1 MTTNSIYFLLLAVFV
16 LLIFSAF
23 SSGSETGMMAS
34 NKIKLR
40 NLSKDAK
47 GARRALK
54 LLQRPDILLSSILI
68 GNNFANILASAIVT
82 IIMIDYF
89 GGNVLLGS
97 IILTMVIL
105 IFSEI
110 TPKTIASVYPESFAI
125 KSSWMLKILVI
136 LLKPL
141 VWLTNIVSSRL
152 LKIFN
157 VDPLGSAT
165 NDNLNSDELR
175 TLLDEHGD
183 LIPEQSREMLSSILG
198 MEELTVE
205 DIMTPHAEII
215 GIDITHSLVE
225 AQKIIESSYYSRLP
239 VFKKSIDNIIGMLHL
254 KDSYQFIEAL
264 EAELDVKNI
273 LLETTFI
280 SQSTTISTQLNKFQ
294 QQDNNLSLVVDE
306 YGEIQGLLTMEDI
319 FTEIVGKF
327 GAAKADLEKE
337 FLIKKDGS
345 VIADGNSKIRELN
358 NFMNWDIDEDG
369 SKTINGTITDYLDQI
384 PQENVCLEIKDYRIE
399 ILNIEDNSIEKVKIK
414 KRRSGRGRS
423 GRRESRRTGGG

>member
-1 MTTNSIYFLLLAVFV
+1 
-16 LLIFSAF
+16 
-23 SSGSETGMMAS
+23 MAS
-34 NKIKLR
+34 NKVKLR

-68 GNNFANILASAIVT
+68 SNNFANILASAIVT
-82 IIMIDYF
+82 IMMIDYF
-89 GGNVLLGS
+89 DGNVLLGS
-97 IILTMVIL
+97 IILTLVIL

-110 TPKTIASVYPESFAI
+110 TPKTIASVYPESFAT

-306 YGEIQGLLTMEDI
+306 YGEIQGLLTLEDI

-327 GAAKADLEKE
+327 GAAKAELEKE
-337 FLIKKDGS
+337 FLKKKDGS

-358 NFMNWDIDEDG
+358 NFMDWDIDEDG
-369 SKTINGTITDYLDQI
+369 SKTINGAITDYLDQI
-384 PQENVCLEIKDYRIE
+384 PQENVCLEIGNYRIE
-399 ILNIEDNSIEKVKIK
+399 ILKIEDNFISKAKIHK
-414 KRRSGRGRS
+414 K
-423 GRRESRRTGGG
+423 

>member
-1 MTTNSIYFLLLAVFV
+1 
-16 LLIFSAF
+16 
-23 SSGSETGMMAS
+23 MAS
-34 NKIKLR
+34 NKVKLR
-40 NLSKDAK
+40 NLSKEAK
-47 GARRALK
+47 GAKRALR

-68 GNNFANILASAIVT
+68 SNNFANILASAIVT
-82 IIMIDYF
+82 IMMIDYF
-89 GGNVLLGS
+89 DGNVLLGS
-97 IILTMVIL
+97 IILTLVIL

-110 TPKTIASVYPESFAI
+110 TPKTIASVYPESFAT

-215 GIDITHSLVE
+215 GIDITQSLDE

-280 SQSTTISTQLNKFQ
+280 SQSTTISTQLNQFQ
-294 QQDNNLSLVVDE
+294 QKDNNLSLVVDE

-327 GAAKADLEKE
+327 GGEKDELEKE
-337 FLIKKDGS
+337 FTKLKGGAILT
-345 VIADGNSKIRELN
+345 DGNSKIRDLN
-358 NFMNWDIDEDG
+358 NYLNWKIPEES
-369 SKTINGTITDYLDQI
+369 SKTINGLMTEYLDQI
-384 PQENVCLEIKDYRIE
+384 PQANLCIE
-399 ILNIEDNSIEKVKIK
+399 IEGYRFEILELEDNLISKIKIK
-414 KRRSGRGRS
+414 KGAQAP
-423 GRRESRRTGGG
+423 

>member
-1 MTTNSIYFLLLAVFV
+1 LGTNSISFLFLALFV

-68 GNNFANILASAIVT
+68 SNNFANILASAIVT
-82 IIMIDYF
+82 IMMIDF
-89 GGNVLLGS
+89 FDGNVLLGS
-97 IILTMVIL
+97 IILTIVIL

-110 TPKTIASVYPESFAI
+110 TPKTIASVYPESFAT

-152 LKIFN
+152 LKMFN

-183 LIPEQSREMLSSILG
+183 LIPLQSREMLSSILG

-215 GIDITHSLVE
+215 GIDITQSLEE

-254 KDSYQFIEAL
+254 KDSYQFIEAF

-280 SQSTTISTQLNKFQ
+280 SQSTTISTQLNQFQ
-294 QQDNNLSLVVDE
+294 QKDNNLSLVVDE

-327 GAAKADLEKE
+327 GGEKDELEKE
-337 FLIKKDGS
+337 FTKLKGGAILT
-345 VIADGNSKIRELN
+345 DGNSKIRDLN
-358 NFMNWDIDEDG
+358 NYLDWKIPEES
-369 SKTINGTITDYLDQI
+369 SKTINGLMTEYLDQI
-384 PQENVCLEIKDYRIE
+384 PQANLCIEIEDYRFE
-399 ILNIEDNSIEKVKIK
+399 ILELEDNLISKIKIK
-414 KRRSGRGRS
+414 KGAKAP
-423 GRRESRRTGGG
+423 

>member
-1 MTTNSIYFLLLAVFV
+1 
-16 LLIFSAF
+16 
-23 SSGSETGMMAS
+23 MAS
-34 NKIKLR
+34 NKVKLR
-40 NLSKDAK
+40 NLSKNAK

-68 GNNFANILASAIVT
+68 SNNFANILASAIVT
-82 IIMIDYF
+82 IMMIDYF
-89 GGNVLLGS
+89 NGNVFLGS
-97 IILTMVIL
+97 IILTLVIL

-110 TPKTIASVYPESFAI
+110 TPKTIASVYPESFAT
-125 KSSWMLKILVI
+125 KSSWMLKILVV

-215 GIDITHSLVE
+215 GIDITKSLDE

-264 EAELDVKNI
+264 EAGLDVKNI

-306 YGEIQGLLTMEDI
+306 YGEIQGLLTLEDI

-327 GAAKADLEKE
+327 GAAKAELEKE
-337 FLIKKDGS
+337 FLKKKDGS

-358 NFMNWDIDEDG
+358 NFMDWDIDEDG
-369 SKTINGTITDYLDQI
+369 SKTINGAITDFLDQI
-384 PQENVCLEIKDYRIE
+384 PQENVCLEIGNYRIE
-399 ILNIEDNSIEKVKIK
+399 ILKIEDNFISKAKIHK
-414 KRRSGRGRS
+414 K
-423 GRRESRRTGGG
+423 

>member
-1 MTTNSIYFLLLAVFV
+1 M

-34 NKIKLR
+34 NKVKLR
-40 NLSKDAK
+40 NISKGSK
-47 GARRALK
+47 GAMRALK
-54 LLQRPDILLSSILI
+54 LLQRPDVLLASILI

-89 GGNVLLGS
+89 DGSVLLGS
-97 IILTMVIL
+97 VILTLVIL

-110 TPKTIASVYPESFAI
+110 TPKTIASVYPEKFAT
-125 KSSWMLKILVI
+125 KSSWLLKLLVI
-136 LLKPL
+136 IFKPL
-141 VWLTNIVSSRL
+141 VWLTNILSSRI
-152 LKIFN
+152 LKLFN
-157 VDPLGSAT
+157 VDPMQSAT

-175 TLLDEHGD
+175 TLLEEHGD
-183 LIPEQSREMLSSILG
+183 LIPSQSREMLSSILG
-198 MEELTVE
+198 MEDLTVE

-215 GIDITHSLVE
+215 GIDISQSIE
-225 AQKIIESSYYSRLP
+225 AAQKIIGSSYYSRLP

-254 KDSYQFIEAL
+254 KDSHQFIETL
-264 EAELDVKNI
+264 EAGNDIKSI
-273 LLETTFI
+273 LFDTTFI
-280 SQSTTISTQLNKFQ
+280 SQSTTISTQLSQFQ
-294 QQDNNLSLVVDE
+294 KKDNNLSLVVDE

-337 FLIKKDGS
+337 FLIRKDGS
-345 VIADGNSKIRELN
+345 IIADGNSKIRELN
-358 NFMNWDIDEDG
+358 NFMNWDIDEEG

-384 PQENVCLEIKDYRIE
+384 PQENVCLEIKNYRIE

-414 KRRSGRGRS
+414 KK
-423 GRRESRRTGGG
+423 ES

>member
-1 MTTNSIYFLLLAVFV
+1 
-16 LLIFSAF
+16 
-23 SSGSETGMMAS
+23 MAS
-34 NKIKLR
+34 NKVKLR
-40 NLSKDAK
+40 NLSKNAK

-68 GNNFANILASAIVT
+68 SNNFANILASAIVT
-82 IIMIDYF
+82 IMMIDYF
-89 GGNVLLGS
+89 DGNVLLGS
-97 IILTMVIL
+97 IILTLVIL

-152 LKIFN
+152 LKILN

-264 EAELDVKNI
+264 EAGLDVKNI

-306 YGEIQGLLTMEDI
+306 YGEIQGLLTLEDI

-327 GAAKADLEKE
+327 GAAKAELEKE
-337 FLIKKDGS
+337 FLKKKDGS

-358 NFMNWDIDEDG
+358 NFMDWDIDEDG
-369 SKTINGTITDYLDQI
+369 SKTINGAITDYLDQI
-384 PQENVCLEIKDYRIE
+384 PQENVCLEIGNYRIE
-399 ILNIEDNSIEKVKIK
+399 ILKIEDNFISKAKIHK
-414 KRRSGRGRS
+414 K
-423 GRRESRRTGGG
+423 

>member
-1 MTTNSIYFLLLAVFV
+1 
-16 LLIFSAF
+16 
-23 SSGSETGMMAS
+23 MAS
-34 NKIKLR
+34 NKVKLR
-40 NLSKDAK
+40 NLSKNAK

-68 GNNFANILASAIVT
+68 SNNFANILASAIVT
-82 IIMIDYF
+82 IMMIDYF
-89 GGNVLLGS
+89 DGNVLLGS
-97 IILTMVIL
+97 IILTLVIL

-110 TPKTIASVYPESFAI
+110 TPKTIASVYPENFAT

-215 GIDITHSLVE
+215 GIDITQSLDE

-264 EAELDVKNI
+264 EAGLDVKNI

-306 YGEIQGLLTMEDI
+306 YGEIQGLLTLEDI

-327 GAAKADLEKE
+327 GAAKAELEKE
-337 FLIKKDGS
+337 FLKKKDGS

-358 NFMNWDIDEDG
+358 NFMDWDIDEAG
-369 SKTINGTITDYLDQI
+369 SKTINGAITDYLDQI
-384 PQENVCLEIKDYRIE
+384 PQENVCLEIGNYRIE
-399 ILNIEDNSIEKVKIK
+399 ILKIEDNFISKAKIHK
-414 KRRSGRGRS
+414 K
-423 GRRESRRTGGG
+423 

>member
-1 MTTNSIYFLLLAVFV
+1 
-16 LLIFSAF
+16 
-23 SSGSETGMMAS
+23 MAS
-34 NKIKLR
+34 NKVKLR

-47 GARRALK
+47 GAKRALK

-68 GNNFANILASAIVT
+68 SNNFANILASAIVT
-82 IIMIDYF
+82 IMMIDYF
-89 GGNVLLGS
+89 DGNVLLGS
-97 IILTMVIL
+97 IILTLVIL

-110 TPKTIASVYPESFAI
+110 TPKTIASVYPESFAT

-157 VDPLGSAT
+157 VDPLGSAS

-215 GIDITHSLVE
+215 GIDITKSLDE

-280 SQSTTISTQLNKFQ
+280 SQSTTISTQLNQFQ
-294 QQDNNLSLVVDE
+294 QKDNNLSLVVDE

-327 GAAKADLEKE
+327 GGEKDELEKE
-337 FLIKKDGS
+337 FTKLKGGAILT
-345 VIADGNSKIRELN
+345 DGNSKIRDLN
-358 NFMNWDIDEDG
+358 NYLNWKIPEES
-369 SKTINGTITDYLDQI
+369 SKTINGLMTEYLDQI
-384 PQENVCLEIKDYRIE
+384 PQANLCIEIEDYRFE
-399 ILNIEDNSIEKVKIK
+399 ILELEDNLISKIKIK
-414 KRRSGRGRS
+414 KGAQAP
-423 GRRESRRTGGG
+423 

>member
-1 MTTNSIYFLLLAVFV
+1 
-16 LLIFSAF
+16 
-23 SSGSETGMMAS
+23 MAS
-34 NKIKLR
+34 NKVKLR

-68 GNNFANILASAIVT
+68 SNNFANILASAIVT
-82 IIMIDYF
+82 IMMIDYF
-89 GGNVLLGS
+89 NGNVLLGS
-97 IILTMVIL
+97 IILTLVIL

-110 TPKTIASVYPESFAI
+110 TPKTIASVYPESFAT
-125 KSSWMLKILVI
+125 KSSWMLKILVV

-264 EAELDVKNI
+264 EAGLDVKNI

-306 YGEIQGLLTMEDI
+306 YGEIQGLLTLEDI

-327 GAAKADLEKE
+327 GAAKAELEKE
-337 FLIKKDGS
+337 FLKKKDGS

-358 NFMNWDIDEDG
+358 NFMDWDIDEDG
-369 SKTINGTITDYLDQI
+369 SKTINGAITDYLDQI
-384 PQENVCLEIKDYRIE
+384 PQENVCLEIGNYRIE
-399 ILNIEDNSIEKVKIK
+399 ILKIEDNFISKAKIHK
-414 KRRSGRGRS
+414 K
-423 GRRESRRTGGG
+423 

>member
-1 MTTNSIYFLLLAVFV
+1 
-16 LLIFSAF
+16 
-23 SSGSETGMMAS
+23 MMAS

-40 NLSKDAK
+40 NLSKGTK
-47 GARRALK
+47 GAKRALK

-97 IILTMVIL
+97 IILTLVIL

-110 TPKTIASVYPESFAI
+110 TPKTIASVYPENFAT
-125 KSSWMLKILVI
+125 KSSWLLKLLVI
-136 LLKPL
+136 IFKPL
-141 VWLTNIVSSRL
+141 VWLTNIVSSRIL
-152 LKIFN
+152 RIFN
-157 VDPLGSAT
+157 VDPLGSAS
-165 NDNLNSDELR
+165 NDDLNSDELR

-183 LIPEQSREMLSSILG
+183 LIPNQSREMLSSILG

-215 GIDITHSLVE
+215 GIDVTRSIE
-225 AQKIIESSYYSRLP
+225 AAQEIIRSSNYSRLP
-239 VFKKSIDNIIGMLHL
+239 VFKETIDSIVGVLHL
-254 KDSYQFIEAL
+254 RDSHQFIEAL
-264 EAELDVKNI
+264 EEGTNVKNI

-306 YGEIQGLLTMEDI
+306 YGEIQGLLTLEDI

-327 GAAKADLEKE
+327 GAAKAELEKE
-337 FLIKKDGS
+337 FLKKKDGS

-358 NFMNWDIDEDG
+358 NFMDWDIDEDG
-369 SKTINGTITDYLDQI
+369 SKTINGAITDYLDQI
-384 PQENVCLEIKDYRIE
+384 PQENVCLEIGNYRIE
-399 ILNIEDNSIEKVKIK
+399 ILKIEDNFISKAKIHK
-414 KRRSGRGRS
+414 K
-423 GRRESRRTGGG
+423 

>member
-1 MTTNSIYFLLLAVFV
+1 
-16 LLIFSAF
+16 
-23 SSGSETGMMAS
+23 MAS
-34 NKIKLR
+34 NKVKLR

-68 GNNFANILASAIVT
+68 SNNFANILASAIVT

-89 GGNVLLGS
+89 DGNVLLGS
-97 IILTMVIL
+97 IILTLVIL

-110 TPKTIASVYPESFAI
+110 TPKTIASVYPESFAT

-215 GIDITHSLVE
+215 GIDITKSLDE

-239 VFKKSIDNIIGMLHL
+239 VFKKSIDNIIGVLHL

-306 YGEIQGLLTMEDI
+306 YGEIQGLLTLEDI

-327 GAAKADLEKE
+327 GAAKAELEKE
-337 FLIKKDGS
+337 FLKKKDGS

-358 NFMNWDIDEDG
+358 NFMDWDIDEDG
-369 SKTINGTITDYLDQI
+369 SKTINGAITDYLDQI
-384 PQENVCLEIKDYRIE
+384 PQENVCLEIGNYRIE
-399 ILNIEDNSIEKVKIK
+399 ILKIEDNFISKAKIHK
-414 KRRSGRGRS
+414 K
-423 GRRESRRTGGG
+423 